1 MTLKKKN
8 DKDKYFKIC
17 VEIQCEHCKKK
28 FVVPL
33 DRFMEG
39 KDFCSLHC
47 NTQYQENKKQLFFDH
62 VEKVFQWRTHQ
73 EKDMLQEKRD

>member
-1 MTLKKKN
+1 MTTKKKN
-8 DKDKYFKIC
+8 DTDKYFKIC

-33 DRFMEG
+33 DTFITG

-47 NTQYQENKKQLFFDH
+47 NTQYQENKKKLFFDH
-62 VEKVFQWRTHQ
+62 VEKVFQWRTHH
-73 EKDMLQEKRD
+73 EKDMLHKK